1 MRKLLPVFALCFS
14 TLWALPAAAAV
25 DFKAGDFVKQ
35 VKHWDSDSNRML
47 AGADEGEG
55 EGCWQVLKV
64 GSADVE
70 LKLVSGVFK
79 PWWAD
84 EPIAIGNTDTWFDSD
99 GYREANP
106 QHPPLSQIAATFVT
120 VPSCG

>member
-1 MRKLLPVFALCFS
+1 MSRFFPILLLSVS
-14 TLWALPAAAAV
+14 WALPAAAEV
-25 DFKAGDFVKQ
+25 QFKAGDFVKQ
-35 VKHWDSDSNRML
+35 VKHWDSDSNRIL
-47 AGADEGEG
+47 AGADEGEA

-99 GYREANP
+99 GYKEANP
-106 QHPPLSQIAATFVT
+106 KHPPLSQIGATFAT